1 MPCVKWL
8 WHEGEIWV
16 YIFASKHTFH
26 RFAHMWLIHWKP
38 LLYSCYLMYDDAIS
52 MVDFNF
58 WAYEIFEFMV
68 MNVCCCCLNLTM
80 PRILPWLCL
89 FCCWLML
96 HDDDVAWPCLF
107 LDAEYVLFMFDDWL
121 MNIGD
126 DEYMMLLSLNPS
138 FFPQNNEYRLAVVV
152 ACTVPLRD
160 SQSGY
165 FVWPFKTQAF
175 WLMKRYITKLPFSWP
190 CFDHLPCYLLMFA
203 TNWSSTSTIHISLK
217 LNPKVM
223 RFFP

>member
-121 MNIGD
+121 MDIGD

-138 FFPQNNEYRLAVVV
+138 FFFPRTMNIDWLLL
-152 ACTVPLRD
+152 LRVLFHWGIANQVI
-160 SQSGY
+160 SFGHS
-165 FVWPFKTQAF
+165 
-175 WLMKRYITKLPFSWP
+175 KRRR
-190 CFDHLPCYLLMFA
+190 FD
-203 TNWSSTSTIHISLK
+203 
-217 LNPKVM
+217 
-223 RFFP
+223 